1 MTTVAGRDG
10 VCEDLMGWLSIY
22 QQRIGVTFPS
32 SEPTVSDLN
41 RLTLAH
47 IQAFPFEMLD
57 YFLDTAPTVD
67 LDIIRQKF
75 LLECR
80 GGGCSQQNALFAEA
94 LRFLGVRCHYGMA
107 RVPREDG
114 RPSPRAHMILFL
126 EYRGHTNWLC
136 DVGYGMGGPL
146 YPLRMDLGVVQKQG
160 CHEFRI
166 VAADAQFLALERYSQ
181 ERWKRLYVFDLR
193 HYDLQDF
200 EPANYFNTLSPKSI
214 FTRNLIVS
222 RPTLEGGV
230 LIRNRNFIFWDGEE
244 YRKEA
249 IQSLDH
255 LVYLLQSQFLIR
267 VEPLDFVNLPTMF
280 RRMAS

>member
-114 RPSPRAHMILFL
+114 RPSPRAHMIFVPGISGAYKLAMRCRIRHGRAALSVEDGSWGSAKTGVPRIQDCCRRRTISCLGALFPGEMEAL
-126 EYRGHTNWLC
+126 VCLRS
-136 DVGYGMGGPL
+136 P
-146 YPLRMDLGVVQKQG
+146 PLRFAG
-160 CHEFRI
+160 
-166 VAADAQFLALERYSQ
+166 
-181 ERWKRLYVFDLR
+181 
-193 HYDLQDF
+193 F